1 MTAVRQAKSDP
12 GNWAELTGMCAKA
25 LGRPRSAN
33 PYRRQSDDWRRWR
46 AGHVYFTVSREAM
59 KRPKLGR
66 GRSKLGPRREWT
78 AAQDATLLVFWGEK
92 TAAEIGVLIGK
103 TGQACRNRMHRIR
116 KEGAGGHD
124 RP

>member
-46 AGHVYFTVSREAM
+46 AGHVFFTVSREAM

-66 GRSKLGPRREWT
+66 GRSKLGLRREWT
-78 AAQDATLLVFWGEK
+78 PEQDAELLAKGE
-92 TAAEIGVLIGK
+92 ESYRLFGLRIGK
-103 TGQACRNRMHRIR
+103 TAQACRNRRHRLR
-116 KEGAGGHD
+116 REAAGQQQ
-124 RP
+124 